1 MKAVGFAGFSGS
13 GKTTLVEQVLRLLRE
28 RGFSV
33 SVIKHAHSSFDVDRP
48 GKDSYRHRE
57 AGAFEVMLASQQRMA
72 LLREWDLSAAPKV
85 EDLLREMQPVDWVLI
100 EGFKHAPIP
109 KFEVWREANKKPLR
123 LIDDPFVIAL
133 ITDSPQALPE
143 DTRCVVLDIN
153 NPAQIA
159 DYLLTHADRFELRLE
174 EV

>member
-33 SVIKHAHSSFDVDRP
+33 SVIKHAHSSFDVDKP

-57 AGAFEVMLASQQRMA
+57 AGAYEVILASQKRMA
-72 LLREWDLSAAPKV
+72 ILREWELPCAPNV
-85 EDLLREMQPVDWVLI
+85 EDLLREMKPVDWVLI

-109 KFEVWREANKKPLR
+109 KLEVWRASNSKPLR
-123 LIDDPFVIAL
+123 AQEDPFIIAV
-133 ITDSPQALPE
+133 ITDSPEAMPAATTC
-143 DTRCVVLDIN
+143 DVLDIN
-153 NPAQIA
+153 NAAQVA
-159 DYLLTHADRFELRLE
+159 DYLLTHAHRFEWLVE
-174 EV
+174 AV